1 MTFMENPFF
10 TPYHTPHATVPFDRI
25 TLADYEPAI
34 REGMRRE
41 NEEIKAITD
50 NPQEPTF
57 DNTVKA
63 LEQSGELLDRV
74 TTVLFNLMS
83 AETSD
88 DLEAIAEK
96 LMPEL
101 SEHSNDINL
110 NARLFQR
117 IKHVYEKRDRLNL
130 THEEYRLLEKT
141 YDGFVRN
148 GANLSDTDKET
159 FRKLSTELSTLT
171 LRFSQNHLKETN
183 NYELQLT
190 QEEDL
195 KGLPESAVEA
205 AAHTAKER
213 GKNGWIFTLQ
223 APSYV
228 PFMKYCDNR
237 QLRRQL
243 YLAYN
248 TQCTH
253 DNEQNNLDIV
263 KRLVN
268 LRMQIAQLLGFTDFA
283 DYVLRKRMA
292 EDSQHVY
299 RLLDQLLEAY
309 TPTAHKEIEEVTALA
324 RTEPGEKRCIRIGY
338 TPVWHNF

>member
-117 IKHVYEKRDRLNL
+117 IKHVYEKRDRINL
-130 THEEYRLLEKT
+130 THEEYRLLKK
-141 YDGFVRN
+141 RMM
-148 GANLSDTDKET
+148 
-159 FRKLSTELSTLT
+159 
-171 LRFSQNHLKETN
+171 
-183 NYELQLT
+183 
-190 QEEDL
+190 DL
-195 KGLPESAVEA
+195 CA
-205 AAHTAKER
+205 T
-213 GKNGWIFTLQ
+213 
-223 APSYV
+223 V
-228 PFMKYCDNR
+228 PTSR
-237 QLRRQL
+237 IR
-243 YLAYN
+243 
-248 TQCTH
+248 T
-253 DNEQNNLDIV
+253 
-263 KRLVN
+263 KRLSANSV
-268 LRMQIAQLLGFTDFA
+268 Q
-283 DYVLRKRMA
+283 
-292 EDSQHVY
+292 S
-299 RLLDQLLEAY
+299 
-309 TPTAHKEIEEVTALA
+309 
-324 RTEPGEKRCIRIGY
+324 
-338 TPVWHNF
+338 